1 MLSLLVKILEIILL
15 ILQIRNYKKSNRADY
30 TVVIIEIYIWMI
42 TRLLGHATIIF
53 YKNKNINQIEK
64 QNLYCIIKLA
74 WLICMGRSLLEQV
87 CSERRR

>member
-15 ILQIRNYKKSNRADY
+15 ILQIKNYKKSNRADY

-53 YKNKNINQIEK
+53 IKNKNSNHALIMVVINI
-64 QNLYCIIKLA
+64 N
-74 WLICMGRSLLEQV
+74 S
-87 CSERRR
+87 